1 MNKLFLKTKEN
12 DYCIEKV
19 LLKDSRFQICQNGS
33 IWCRISRN
41 GRGLLAD
48 EAWRRIDNLD
58 ERGYSRI
65 DMKINGE
72 RKTLSVHRIVY
83 AKFCG
88 KLNYNK
94 VVNHKDG
101 NRSNNKP
108 SNLELVEQLYNVSH
122 YHKVL
127 KKK

>member
-19 LLKDSRFQICQNGS
+19 ILKDDRFQVCSNGS
-33 IWCRISRN
+33 MWTRFSKN
-41 GRGLLAD
+41 GRGLIPD
-48 EAWRRIDNLD
+48 EGWRRIDHLD

-65 DMKINGE
+65 KMKIKDQK
-72 RKTLSVHRIVY
+72 KTLSVHRIVY

-88 KLNYNK
+88 KLDYNK

-108 SNLELVEQLYNVSH
+108 SNLELVEQIFNVAH
-122 YHKVL
+122 YYEVL